1 MIRKRLKY
9 DIKATAR
16 YLLPLYAISLAISLV
31 NGFVNPFDIIENAQ
45 GFSLQLLISV
55 LLVIVLFI
63 MIFVMLAGTTIMQ
76 IQRFQQNLL
85 ADEGYLSFTLP
96 VKAWQH
102 ILSKLI
108 TSLIWVA
115 LCIIVM
121 ILNFLIVARVSIASL
136 LDTFHEVLNEMEV
149 ALGSGGYIALII
161 YLLFAILLIF
171 MTLYNALTIGHH
183 FQNHKIIASFITF
196 FVFYFVTQLLLV
208 AASIVYMLIT
218 FGSFDNIP
226 MQADT
231 LPNFGLLMGS
241 FTIIIALISLGHYL
255 SLNYFLKNKLNLE

>member
-1 MIRKRLKY
+1 MLKKILKY

-16 YLLPLYAISLAISLV
+16 YLLPLYAVSLAISLV
-31 NGFVNPFDIIENAQ
+31 NGLVNPFNIIENAQ

-55 LLVIVLFI
+55 LLVIVFFI
-63 MIFVMLAGTTIMQ
+63 MIFLMLSGTTIMQ

-108 TSLIWVA
+108 TSLIWIA

-121 ILNFLIVARVSIASL
+121 FLNFSIVARVSIASIF
-136 LDTFHEVLNEMEV
+136 DTLHKALNEIDM
-149 ALGSGGYIALII
+149 ALDSGASIALII

-183 FQNHKIIASFITF
+183 FQSNKIIASFITF
-196 FVFYFVTQLLLV
+196 FVFYFITQLLLGGT
-208 AASIVYMLIT
+208 AIVYLLIT

-226 MQADT
+226 MQSDT
-231 LPNFGLLMGS
+231 IPNGGLLLGAL
-241 FTIIIALISLGHYL
+241 TIIIGLISLGHYL